1 MVDLDI
7 DDTGFT
13 VYGATY
19 QCAAKGY
26 FPRQR
31 GQKGYQLGLV
41 SAAKSGEALADYFLP
56 GNLRPEQLLSELIY
70 RVAETLGAMDQI
82 GLIVL
87 DAGFGTE
94 ANVSELQADFLSY
107 LVKGGDPRTFQK
119 IAKALAEYEW
129 DYTGP
134 H

>member
-1 MVDLDI
+1 MEPPINAPPKDI
-7 DDTGFT
+7 FPGNG
-13 VYGATY
+13 VKRAINLVWLV
-19 QCAAKGY
+19 QRKAAK
-26 FPRQR
+26 PWPII
-31 GQKGYQLGLV
+31 
-41 SAAKSGEALADYFLP
+41 SC